1 VSEENH
7 VRKTVIATTALLCLV
22 SAAQAAP
29 SATPSSYDVEILV
42 FENKRPDLDGG
53 EVWRHPNTQLLV
65 SEVTSAGV
73 AEIPATGDTGLSS
86 ASALLAQDGNYR
98 VLAHYRWSQVP
109 EARSATPPMRIR
121 SADQS
126 LDGVVRFYL
135 SRFLHVDVNLAF
147 ADGKL
152 NLAAND
158 IPEPATIY
166 RLTEHRRVKTQE
178 YQYFDHPKFG
188 ALVRVTQA
196 GKP

>member
-1 VSEENH
+1 M
-7 VRKTVIATTALLCLV
+7 RIIIIAITALTCLS

-53 EVWRHPNTQLLV
+53 EIWRQSNTQSLLN
-65 SEVTSAGV
+65 ELTTA
-73 AEIPATGDTGLSS
+73 
-86 ASALLAQDGNYR
+86 ASAESSDVEEAGLAAASRQLTQDGSYR
-98 VLAHYRWSQVP
+98 ILAHYRWSQTP
-109 EARSATPPMRIR
+109 EARAATQAMRIR
-121 SADQS
+121 SEDQS

-147 ADGKL
+147 ANGKL
-152 NLAAND
+152 DLAANPV
-158 IPEPATIY
+158 PESGAIY
-166 RLTEHRRVKTQE
+166 RISEHRRVKTQE
-178 YQYFDHPKFG
+178 YNYFDHPKFG